1 MKKLL
6 MLLFTLLLS
15 FVLVACGSDVAEVS
29 ESEQQEES
37 VEEVQK
43 DTVDEQ
49 EEVDIESES
58 DDEAKDVQEDENLRA
73 VNTYTNK
80 ELGITGT
87 AGPIE
92 YEFTSIQLKEI
103 EIKSEEAAAL
113 FEANVG
119 DKIHAITIEATGENT
134 SDDDIYFYLGQAKII
149 TNTKE
154 QLDPDFLLSE
164 HIEGEYLGQ
173 VRHSGYNVYI
183 LENSTVDELETIEIR
198 VSGPHNDS
206 LDRLADDIKHV
217 IEVNK

>member
-1 MKKLL
+1 M
-6 MLLFTLLLS
+6 LLLS
-15 FVLVACGSDVAEVS
+15 FALFACGSDVAEVS
-29 ESEQQEES
+29 ESDSTNENADT
-37 VEEVQK
+37 VEEVVAEEAGEEEGVEQK
-43 DTVDEQ
+43 
-49 EEVDIESES
+49 EEAEETAN
-58 DDEAKDVQEDENLRA
+58 EDVQEDENLRA

-183 LENSTVDELETIEIR
+183 LENSTVDELETIE
-198 VSGPHNDS
+198 
-206 LDRLADDIKHV
+206 
-217 IEVNK
+217 